1 MYAEKWM
8 FHFKFKHFKNSN
20 FSFSLTLVMLT
31 FKRTKWFVIALC
43 GFASHG
49 AIDVKTGRQAAH
61 FHQFSFRIEEMNH
74 LKGNK
79 ETIPLTL
86 KKSPVQLLCFRL
98 HN

>member
-31 FKRTKWFVIALC
+31 FKRTKWFVIALW

-49 AIDVKTGRQAAH
+49 AIDVKTDRKTGRKMAGGQADAKTG
-61 FHQFSFRIEEMNH
+61 R
-74 LKGNK
+74 
-79 ETIPLTL
+79 
-86 KKSPVQLLCFRL
+86 
-98 HN
+98 